1 MPNHRSPR
9 FTKTTGVGVLAS
21 LLVVGALAATG
32 CGETSSSSPS
42 ARAGTT
48 SSSSS
53 PTPAPTNSTA
63 ANATTSRP
71 APAKTSRKHSTRTRS
86 SAHKGRA
93 PLILPSA
100 NSQPAPKLS
109 PSERAHVSVADITLS
124 SPAIKQI
131 RLASAS
137 NLAQRYTCRGTDES
151 PPLHWT
157 NPPAGTKEL
166 ALFVIS
172 THPVG
177 GKLFFD
183 WAIAGLSPSLHGLG
197 NGAKSAGMVVGRNGY
212 GNAAYSICPA
222 NGTRESYVFA
232 LYALPRSLAP
242 KANFDPATLRQQAIG
257 LARHTGLLVGTYG

>member
-1 MPNHRSPR
+1 M
-9 FTKTTGVGVLAS
+9 
-21 LLVVGALAATG
+21 
-32 CGETSSSSPS
+32 
-42 ARAGTT
+42 
-48 SSSSS
+48 
-53 PTPAPTNSTA
+53 
-63 ANATTSRP
+63 
-71 APAKTSRKHSTRTRS
+71 
-86 SAHKGRA
+86 
-93 PLILPSA
+93 LPSA

-124 SPAIKQI
+124 SPAIKQV

-137 NLAQRYTCRGTDES
+137 NLAQRYTCHGIDQS

-197 NGAKSAGMVVGRNGY
+197 SGAKPAGAVVGRNGY
-212 GNAAYSICPA
+212 GNAGYSICPSS
-222 NGTRESYVFA
+222 GTRENYVFA

>member
-1 MPNHRSPR
+1 MANHRSPI
-9 FTKTTGVGVLAS
+9 FTKATGGGALAS
-21 LLVVGALAATG
+21 LLVAGALLATG
-32 CGETSSSSPS
+32 CGETTSGNPS
-42 ARAGTT
+42 AQAGAT
-48 SSSSS
+48 SSSASTT
-53 PTPAPTNSTA
+53 PTSAT
-63 ANATTSRP
+63 ATTSTSGRP
-71 APAKTSRKHSTRTRS
+71 APAKTSRRHSAPTGS
-86 SAHKGRA
+86 SSRKGRA
-93 PLILPSA
+93 PLVLPSA

-109 PSERAHVSVADITLS
+109 SSERAHVSVADITLS

-131 RLASAS
+131 RLASS
-137 NLAQRYTCRGTDES
+137 PNLAPRYTCRGTDES

-166 ALFVIS
+166 ALFAIS
-172 THPVG
+172 IHPVG

-183 WAIAGLSPSLHGLG
+183 WAIAGLSPDLHGLAG
-197 NGAKSAGMVVGRNGY
+197 GAKPAGAVIGRNGY

-222 NGTRESYVFA
+222 DGTRESYVFA

>member
-1 MPNHRSPR
+1 VP
-9 FTKTTGVGVLAS
+9 
-21 LLVVGALAATG
+21 LV
-32 CGETSSSSPS
+32 
-42 ARAGTT
+42 
-48 SSSSS
+48 
-53 PTPAPTNSTA
+53 
-63 ANATTSRP
+63 
-71 APAKTSRKHSTRTRS
+71 
-86 SAHKGRA
+86 
-93 PLILPSA
+93 LPSA

-124 SPAIKQI
+124 SPAIKQV

-157 NPPAGTKEL
+157 KPPAGTREL
-166 ALFVIS
+166 ALFVMS
-172 THPVG
+172 VHPVA

-197 NGAKSAGMVVGRNGY
+197 SGATPAGAVVGRNGY
-212 GNAAYSICPA
+212 GNAAYSICPS
-222 NGTRESYVFA
+222 NGTRENYVFA